1 MAAPSNNTP
10 TTQHKRGA
18 APREGD
24 AKGRIAP
31 ALREAIKLRVH
42 DDLTID
48 AACAKAGISVSGYH
62 KALLRPHVQ
71 AFLADEQRLYIQRVD
86 TQKAKFKA
94 RAYEVAASFLAEN
107 ASPADKRWAV
117 EFFTRD
123 DAPRRGDAPQ
133 VSVNIA
139 QGYEFVRP
147 GQRVV
152 DMIDGTA
159 PDTVSGALVGDGDGT
174 STG

>member
-1 MAAPSNNTP
+1 MDTHHNTTRTP
-10 TTQHKRGA
+10 TKKGA
-18 APREGD
+18 APID
-24 AKGRIAP
+24 ASTNGRIA
-31 ALREAIKLRVH
+31 AGLREAIKLRVH

>member
-1 MAAPSNNTP
+1 M
-10 TTQHKRGA
+10 
-18 APREGD
+18 
-24 AKGRIAP
+24 
-31 ALREAIKLRVH
+31 
-42 DDLTID
+42 
-48 AACAKAGISVSGYH
+48 
-62 KALLRPHVQ
+62 LRPHVQ

-94 RAYEVAASFLAEN
+94 RAYEVAASFLSDN
-107 ASPADKRWAV
+107 AAPADRRWAV
-117 EFFTRD
+117 EFLTRD
-123 DAPRRGDAPQ
+123 DAPRKGDAPQ

-152 DMIDGTA
+152 DLIDGTS
-159 PDTVSGALVGDGDGT
+159 PDTASGALAGDGDGT